1 MSVDTKQAILA
12 PENVTVNVTS
22 ATSCHVQWL
31 SVSHNHTLQ
40 SPYNYTLEW
49 ESTRY
54 GKENVTVGAT
64 SYNLQGLVP
73 FTTYGIRV
81 AAVDGVHN
89 GTFSN
94 TVWFQTPEAGR
105 KLSSF
110 YPFIESCSSILP
122 KFLRIKC
129 VFQHLVPNF

>member
-31 SVSHNHTLQ
+31 SVSYNHTLQ

-49 ESTRY
+49 ESRKY
-54 GKENVTVGAT
+54 GKANVTVGAT
-64 SYNLQGLVP
+64 SYSLQGLVP

-110 YPFIESCSSILP
+110 YPFIEICSSILP
-122 KFLRIKC
+122 RFLE
-129 VFQHLVPNF
+129 